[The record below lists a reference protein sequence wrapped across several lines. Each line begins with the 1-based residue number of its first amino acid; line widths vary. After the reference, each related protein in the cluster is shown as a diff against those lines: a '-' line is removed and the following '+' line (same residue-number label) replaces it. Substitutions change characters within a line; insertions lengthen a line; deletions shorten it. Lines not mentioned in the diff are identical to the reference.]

1 MVPIPWFLSFLY
13 YLVWACYFKFLCFD
27 DIFFSLILN
36 DFFLYLFT
44 FICCCSVTKS
54 CQTLCNPMDWIMPG
68 FPVFT
73 ISWSLLKFMSN
84 EWVMLSNH
92 LILCCP
98 LLLLRSIFPGIRVF
112 SNEYSGL
119 ISFRIDW
126 FDILVVR
133 GTLKSFLQHQNS
145 QASILQYAAF
155 FMVHLSHLLETTM
168 AAHSSTLAWKIPWT
182 EEPGVSI
189 SLIMSDVEHL
199 CMCLVTF
206 LMSSLDKFVHV
217 FWSLFSW
224 LLFIWYYN
232 KARWSTCVLC
242 R

>member
-73 ISWSLLKFMSN
+73 NSWSLLKFMSN

-92 LILCCP
+92 LILCFP

-112 SNEYSGL
+112 SNEL
-119 ISFRIDW
+119 AFPIRW
-126 FDILVVR
+126 PKALE
-133 GTLKSFLQHQNS
+133 LQLQHQS
-145 QASILQYAAF
+145 FQWVF
-155 FMVHLSHLLETTM
+155 RV
-168 AAHSSTLAWKIPWT
+168 
-182 EEPGVSI
+182 
-189 SLIMSDVEHL
+189 D
-199 CMCLVTF
+199 F
-206 LMSSLDKFVHV
+206 L
-217 FWSLFSW
+217 
-224 LLFIWYYN
+224 
-232 KARWSTCVLC
+232 
-242 R
+242 